1 MCAST
6 IDAESNCSGMDLGF
20 KNRASHC
27 VNIFPRGWLRLQSQM
42 HLKIWGTINI
52 FFRFVVRL
60 HDELRTQLLWNGT
73 VFLPRKP
80 QCQHI
85 PPVVGF
91 VSHFKIMMH
100 NQKYFSSFMRLKMMD
115 SESICSGMDLGFRRE
130 SATLWIQLQ
139 WINLSEN
146 GGRWKIWGRFK
157 SILKFDMR
165 LHHWFRKQQL
175 LNGWGFW
182 VFF

>member
-1 MCAST
+1 MNTIAIEQICLKIATKRKSKTKSETLWYLMCAST
-6 IDAESNCSGMDLGF
+6 IDAESSCSGMDLGF

-100 NQKYFSSFMRLKMMD
+100 NQKYFSSFMRLND
-115 SESICSGMDLGFRRE
+115 GFRKHLLR
-130 SATLWIQLQ
+130 
-139 WINLSEN
+139 N
-146 GGRWKIWGRFK
+146 GSG
-157 SILKFDMR
+157 L
-165 LHHWFRKQQL
+165 
-175 LNGWGFW
+175 
-182 VFF
+182 